1 MIEHS
6 PECRIRFKSWPCC
19 PEEMCPCDR
28 DAFEYLKEQLRLTQ
42 IDNNLLMTENACYRE
57 ALEFYAKKTL
67 DRSDDVEW
75 LESDEYKECYDY
87 FTGRR
92 AREALKGGE

>member
-1 MIEHS
+1 MEHN
-6 PECRIRFKSWPCC
+6 EGCLKKSKSFPCC
-19 PEEMCPCDR
+19 EDQMCPCDR
-28 DAFEYLKEQLRLTQ
+28 DAFEFL
-42 IDNNLLMTENACYRE
+42 IAENARYRK

-75 LESDEYKECYDY
+75 LESDEYKECYNY

-92 AREALKGGE
+92 AREALKGGEW

>member
-1 MIEHS
+1 MN
-6 PECRIRFKSWPCC
+6 RN
-19 PEEMCPCDR
+19 
-28 DAFEYLKEQLRLTQ
+28 EYESLKEELRLTQ
-42 IDNNLLMTENACYRE
+42 IDNNLLMTENAHYRE

-75 LESDEYKECYDY
+75 LESDEYKECYNY

-92 AREALKGGE
+92 AREALKEK